1 MSSLS
6 FLFSWVA
13 PPLCHSSLPILAG
26 PAHPAKEPSLYHLS
40 TVGLKPGELGPF
52 TQLDIQSHILHESL
66 DCIDETEYPPWAL
79 RDEGKGSVEGGQK
92 ESRAQKRRVE
102 SRKIKEA
109 SFTREVW
116 LLSIRWL
123 LEGTLMYSVA
133 CYSWEEGK

>member
-1 MSSLS
+1 M
-6 FLFSWVA
+6 
-13 PPLCHSSLPILAG
+13 
-26 PAHPAKEPSLYHLS
+26 
-40 TVGLKPGELGPF
+40 GLKPGELGPF